1 MFRKPPVIAEINL
14 TLDSTAVTIFVVILV
29 ELTNTVFVN
38 STNITTNLV
47 SAVLSTLHRLPM
59 GLRLQ
64 TMCVFRKHANKD
76 QHFKTPSYCQ
86 ADYMHLCTYCD
97 HQ

>member
-38 STNITTNLV
+38 STNITLQILRRQCCLVYFGYGVPLPMFSKRYTLQGEWRKCLTNL
-47 SAVLSTLHRLPM
+47 L
-59 GLRLQ
+59 
-64 TMCVFRKHANKD
+64 D
-76 QHFKTPSYCQ
+76 
-86 ADYMHLCTYCD
+86 
-97 HQ
+97 